1 MIPNVLSI
9 AGTDPTSGAGIQAD
23 LKAMYALGTYG
34 MSVITAVVAQ
44 NTQGVRRFVA
54 LESEFVADQL
64 DAVFEDVRVD
74 AIKIGMIANAG
85 IAEAIADRLHHH
97 GLDCPIVLD
106 PVMVA
111 KSGDRLL
118 SPEAVSVLR
127 DKLLPM
133 CTLLT
138 PNLPEAG
145 DLLHK
150 PEPASLQEM
159 HSTLSE
165 LCLLGPEWVL
175 LKGGHLDGPD
185 SVDLLQGQGQSH
197 VFQSPR
203 IPTRNTHGTGCS
215 LSSAIAALLPGR
227 SVPTAV
233 GLAKEY
239 LNGALAAADQLQI
252 GLGQGPVHHFHALW
266 PQTEPI
272 RTP

>member
-54 LESEFVADQL
+54 LEPDFVAAQL
-64 DAVFEDVRVD
+64 DAVFEDVHVD
-74 AIKIGMIANAG
+74 AIKVGMIANVG

-118 SPEAVSVLR
+118 SPEAVSVVR

-145 DLLHK
+145 DLLQK

-159 HSTLSE
+159 QSTLSE
-165 LCLLGPEWVL
+165 LCLLGPEWML

-203 IPTRNTHGTGCS
+203 ILTRNTHGTGCS

-227 SVPTAV
+227 SVPAAV

>member
-23 LKAMYALGTYG
+23 LKAMYALGAYG

-54 LESEFVADQL
+54 L
-64 DAVFEDVRVD
+64 
-74 AIKIGMIANAG
+74 
-85 IAEAIADRLHHH
+85 
-97 GLDCPIVLD
+97 D

-118 SPEAVSVLR
+118 SPEAVSIVR

-175 LKGGHLDGPD
+175 LKGGHLDGPN

-227 SVPTAV
+227 SVPAAV

-266 PQTEPI
+266 PKLEPLK
-272 RTP
+272 TS